1 MDLKTVKLLAGIPA
15 ENVKHDG
22 FIDAK
27 VPILLGVARDYCN
40 KTFMVGNVEVL
51 PAGVQKFVG
60 EAIKYDLRDN
70 GLKSRQMGNVTYTFD
85 TNYPDT
91 VTKNLAPYRGL
102 RW

>member
-1 MDLKTVKLLAGIPA
+1 MELSQVKLLAGIA
-15 ENVKHDG
+15 ADNVKHDDY
-22 FIDAK
+22 IKAK
-27 VPILLGVARDYCN
+27 IPILLGFAKDYCN
-40 KTFMVGNVEVL
+40 KTFMIGETEVL

-85 TNYPDT
+85 TNYLDT